1 MFRLIVSSIV
11 VITLVFTLTL
21 AAQLAP
27 KDSDVSVSP
36 MTVRTLKD
44 CTFLY
49 RSIETDMQNSAQ
61 RIEAEMKSLA
71 EEIKS
76 AKIMAVGSPIFVFQN
91 PTPEAGKTFTI
102 EMGFPVAAETKA
114 PASSKVRS
122 LEPFRAATVM
132 FSGPMPALRGAYEQ
146 LYQQISQAGLTPG
159 TELRQYTLYWES
171 VDSPNNVMLL
181 QVGLE
186 K

>member
-11 VITLVFTLTL
+11 VLGLAFTL
-21 AAQLAP
+21 AAQQAP

-36 MTVRTLKD
+36 MTVRTLKG

-76 AKIMAVGSPIFVFQN
+76 AKIMPVGAPIFVFHN
-91 PTPEAGKTFTI
+91 PTPEVGKTFTI

-114 PASSKVRS
+114 PANSKVRS
-122 LEPFRAATVM
+122 LEPLRAATVM
-132 FSGPMPALRGAYEQ
+132 FSGAIPALRGAYEQ
-146 LYQQISQAGLTPG
+146 LYHQIGQAGLTPG

-181 QVGLE
+181 QVGLG